1 MSALQTPAFTLT
13 RDAFGAL
20 LLSLDGRQHS
30 GVLPV
35 RAHPVSAPTQGVAI
49 VSEDGHELVWIA
61 DLLALPV
68 AQRALIEAA
77 LAEREFMPEIS
88 RLRSVSSYATPSTWA
103 VETNR
108 GSCSFVLR
116 GEEDIRR
123 LPGGVLLI
131 ADAHGIQYLLRD
143 PRALDRHS
151 RRLLDRFL

>member
-1 MSALQTPAFTLT
+1 MSGLQTPIFGLSQ
-13 RDAFGAL
+13 DAFGRLVLEQA
-20 LLSLDGRQHS
+20 GQRHE

-35 RAHPVSAPTQGVAI
+35 RAHPVSAPTQGIAI
-49 VSEDGHELVWIA
+49 VSADGHELVWIA
-61 DLLALPV
+61 DLLALPA

-77 LAEREFMPEIS
+77 LAEREFMPEIR
-88 RLRSVSSYATPSTWA
+88 RLISVSSFATPSTWA

-108 GSCSFVLR
+108 GDCAFVLR

-143 PRALDRHS
+143 PHALDRHS